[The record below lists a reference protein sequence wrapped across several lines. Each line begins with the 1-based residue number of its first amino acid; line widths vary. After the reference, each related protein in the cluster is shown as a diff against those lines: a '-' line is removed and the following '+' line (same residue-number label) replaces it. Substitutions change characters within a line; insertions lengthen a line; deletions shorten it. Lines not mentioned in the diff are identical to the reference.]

1 MFVKEF
7 FHGLTSYIIFGY
19 YNFIAS
25 SVYGLPKPKRGN
37 DGGFFFS
44 SFLYIR
50 KYVFISWSI
59 SIVYKR
65 SLAPFPSST

>member
-1 MFVKEF
+1 MFVNEF

-37 DGGFFFS
+37 NGGFFFS
-44 SFLYIR
+44 SFLSFENMYLLAG
-50 KYVFISWSI
+50 VSLLSI
-59 SIVYKR
+59 ND
-65 SLAPFPSST
+65 L